1 MHVCIVSAVYP
12 PEPLVS
18 ARTSA
23 QLARWLAARGHAVTV
38 LTNFP
43 NRPQGAVYPGF
54 RRRWR
59 MAGEDGA
66 GVRLV
71 RCFSTLSARSTLASR
86 LAENLSFGISSAW
99 ALLREPRPDVI
110 YANSWPIFASALLT
124 LVAGWRR
131 VPVVVSVQDVYPDS
145 LASQERVTSR
155 NPGYRLLE
163 RIDTWVA
170 RRAAALVTITPRF
183 KRLYVERRRLPAGA
197 IHVVPN
203 WIDDVG
209 PPEPAAGAAIRS
221 RHGIPPGAFLAVY
234 GGSISTAAGVE
245 TLIRG
250 LAHTS
255 RNQML
260 LIAGDGSLRAECQR
274 LAAAVG
280 GDRVRFHYPW
290 PASET
295 AAVYQ
300 AADVLLL
307 PTWRNQSLVSV
318 PSKLLGYMAAGK
330 PVIALASA
338 ESELAETIKDAGCGW
353 VIPADNPL
361 ALGVLLDDVAAT
373 RRTELAAYGDAGR
386 LYLERHFAASACLPQ
401 LGRIVEAAAQPPAL
415 RS

>member
-1 MHVCIVSAVYP
+1 MRVCIVSAIYP

-38 LTNFP
+38 ITNFP
-43 NRPQGAVYPGF
+43 NRPQGMLYQGF

-59 MAGEDGA
+59 AAGEDGA

-86 LAENLSFGISSAW
+86 LAENLSFGLSSAW

-145 LASQERVTSR
+145 LASQERLTVRS
-155 NPGYRLLE
+155 PGYRLLE

-183 KRLYVERRRLPAGA
+183 KRLYVERRRLPAGS

-203 WIDDVG
+203 WIDDVE

-221 RHGIPPGAFLAVY
+221 RHGIPSGTFLAVY

-245 TLIRG
+245 TLIRA

-255 RNQML
+255 RDQML
-260 LIAGDGSLRAECQR
+260 LIAGDGSLRAQCQR

-280 GDRVRFHYPW
+280 GERVRFHYPW

-307 PTWRNQSLVSV
+307 PTWRNQSLVSL

-330 PVIALASA
+330 PIIALATA
-338 ESELAETIKDAGCGW
+338 ESELAGIIGESGGGW
-353 VIPADNPL
+353 VLPPDDPKL
-361 ALGVLLDDVAAT
+361 LGATLDDVAEMPAT
-373 RRTELAAYGDAGR
+373 ERRAVGAAGR
-386 LYLERHFAASACLPQ
+386 AYLTRHFTAAACLPRVAQ
-401 LGRIVEAAAQPPAL
+401 VLECAARVA
-415 RS
+415 